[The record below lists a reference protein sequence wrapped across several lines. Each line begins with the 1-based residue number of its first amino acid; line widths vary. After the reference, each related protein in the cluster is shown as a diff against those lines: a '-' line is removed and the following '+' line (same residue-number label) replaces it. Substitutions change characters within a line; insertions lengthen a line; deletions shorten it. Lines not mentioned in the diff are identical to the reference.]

1 MRGGG
6 GGGVEQFGCSHAYF
20 GFSVNVTINYKI
32 VAVIIT
38 VIIADK

>member
-1 MRGGG
+1 MGLSNLVVLTRIL
-6 GGGVEQFGCSHAYF
+6 YF
-20 GFSVNVTINYKI
+20 LFNVTINYKI